1 MSESVDAILKRVHL
15 IWDELESMKDS
26 GSLSESSQVLQLPV
40 SEGAFLGIDLRHRF
54 HLILVLSGSEES
66 ISRRLT
72 TGISITTQEYQV
84 EGALMTTVDVIS
96 GKRWRFA
103 IEPFAAEAIHSMS
116 NGTIDLTSLRRLV
129 EEHRALWAVPKEPL
143 SPTQQRGIIAEL
155 HTIERMGRLTGFA
168 RIISNWT
175 GPERQLHDIGDD
187 AFAVEVKSYHDE
199 PPRVRINHVE
209 QLDHRMDKRL
219 TLIGV
224 HIVSNEEGRSFPEL
238 IDRALEISEDAGCRP
253 VMEEK
258 LTQAGWREEDRE
270 EYESRYAVGRSVIC
284 PIRPETPVFPAHL
297 KDRIP
302 SSVSSIS
309 YLLHLND
316 IKQLPSNA
324 EDSWASLMGEG
335 PWPPLEENPTPDDLM
350 TVACREAHSTDAAKL
365 SVSPESLHL
374 EKKSSAWHPHEDRGI
389 PLAQAMKI
397 LQGVIVKSVNGLLN
411 AEGGTLL
418 IGVADDGEPLGLSP
432 DLESRGLANQDEYEL
447 RIVRAL
453 TEGLG
458 RPPVAECVRVSFPEI
473 GSLPICRLDIK
484 PSMYP
489 VFTKEERFYVRNSN
503 GTEPM
508 KPSEMYTY
516 CMDHWRT

>member
-238 IDRALEISEDAGCRP
+238 IDRALEISEEAGCRP

-258 LTQAGWREEDRE
+258 QTQAGWREEDRE
-270 EYESRYAVGRSVIC
+270 EYESRFAIGRSAIC
-284 PIRPETPVFPAHL
+284 PIRPDCSWWYRL
-297 KDRIP
+297 MR
-302 SSVSSIS
+302 SSGVDPLSSAVSSS
-309 YLLHLND
+309 
-316 IKQLPSNA
+316 S
-324 EDSWASLMGEG
+324 
-335 PWPPLEENPTPDDLM
+335 
-350 TVACREAHSTDAAKL
+350 TV
-365 SVSPESLHL
+365 
-374 EKKSSAWHPHEDRGI
+374 SS
-389 PLAQAMKI
+389 
-397 LQGVIVKSVNGLLN
+397 
-411 AEGGTLL
+411 
-418 IGVADDGEPLGLSP
+418 
-432 DLESRGLANQDEYEL
+432 
-447 RIVRAL
+447 
-453 TEGLG
+453 
-458 RPPVAECVRVSFPEI
+458 
-473 GSLPICRLDIK
+473 
-484 PSMYP
+484 
-489 VFTKEERFYVRNSN
+489 
-503 GTEPM
+503 
-508 KPSEMYTY
+508 
-516 CMDHWRT
+516 